1 MDVFLGL
8 VGILGWILAVIV
20 LAMAVTWVVVK
31 VSPTGDPKRP
41 KGNQAAE
48 GR

>member
-8 VGILGWILAVIV
+8 LGILAWIVAVIL

-31 VSPTGDPKRP
+31 VSPTGEPKRP
-41 KGNQAAE
+41 KEKQAAS
-48 GR
+48 